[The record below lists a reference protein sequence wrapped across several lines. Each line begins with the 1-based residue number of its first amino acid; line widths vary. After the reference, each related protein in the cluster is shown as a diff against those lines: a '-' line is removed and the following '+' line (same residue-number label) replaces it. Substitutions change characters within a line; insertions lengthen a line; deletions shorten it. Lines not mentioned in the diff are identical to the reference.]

1 MPFTRSDSYKTAKN
15 ETKTKGDKIDRS
27 SNKTDEMQIAK
38 KYLYT
43 LDVHTYG
50 YIFFAAFSKQYC
62 HLLNLKC
69 LNVNFYFLNLR
80 EKVVFVDNLL
90 YKLKLPL

>member
-1 MPFTRSDSYKTAKN
+1 MHKISNAGRPYSYKTAKN

-50 YIFFAAFSKQYC
+50 YILRRLFKTVLSSFKFEMFKC
-62 HLLNLKC
+62 KLL
-69 LNVNFYFLNLR
+69 
-80 EKVVFVDNLL
+80 LL
-90 YKLKLPL
+90 EPEGESGLCR